1 MDIVKF
7 ESVENNILTIRGMKV
22 ILDSDVADLYGV
34 ETKRINEAVK
44 NNPNRFPPGYL
55 FELTSNELDDL
66 RSKFSTAKFS
76 KTRSLPKAF
85 TEKGLYML
93 ATILSSE
100 KAIATTI
107 AIIETFAKIKVLSST
122 IKALTT
128 VQDKQ
133 EQQALMQRSGQV
145 IAEILDDD
153 LVTNES
159 ETTIEL
165 NFAVLK
171 FKHTI
176 KKKKNPLK

>member
-1 MDIVKF
+1 MI
-7 ESVENNILTIRGMKV
+7 
-22 ILDSDVADLYGV
+22 
-34 ETKRINEAVK
+34 
-44 NNPNRFPPGYL
+44 
-55 FELTSNELDDL
+55 
-66 RSKFSTAKFS
+66 
-76 KTRSLPKAF
+76 
-85 TEKGLYML
+85 
-93 ATILSSE
+93 ATILKSPQ
-100 KAIATTI
+100 ATQTTI

-176 KKKKNPLK
+176 KKKRK

>member
-1 MDIVKF
+1 MSIVKF
-7 ESVENNILTIRGMKV
+7 EAVEDNILTIRGVQV
-22 ILDSDVADLYGV
+22 ILDSDVAELYGV

-44 NNPNRFPPGYL
+44 NNPNRFPQGYL
-55 FELTSNELDDL
+55 FELTSNELEDL
-66 RSKFSTAKFS
+66 RSKFSSAKFS

-100 KAIATTI
+100 KAIVTTI
-107 AIIETFAKIKVLSST
+107 AIVETFSKIKALSNT

-133 EQQALMQRSGQV
+133 EQQTLMQKSGQI

-176 KKKKNPLK
+176 KKKKQ

>member
-1 MDIVKF
+1 MSVIKF
-7 ESVENNILTIRGMKV
+7 EAVEEFILTIRGMQV
-22 ILDSDVADLYGV
+22 ILDSDVAGLYGV

-44 NNPNRFPPGYL
+44 NNPNRFPQGYL
-55 FELTSNELDDL
+55 FELTDNELDDL
-66 RSKFSTAKFS
+66 RSKFSSAKFS
-76 KTRSLPKAF
+76 KTRTLPKAF

-93 ATILSSE
+93 ATILSSQ
-100 KAIATTI
+100 KAITTTI
-107 AIIETFAKIKVLSST
+107 AIIDTFSKIKALTST

-128 VQDKQ
+128 VKDRQ
-133 EQQALMQRSGQV
+133 EQQTLMQRSGQI

-153 LVTNES
+153 LVTNET

-176 KKKKNPLK
+176 KKKKK